1 MSLSSVRVQFRI
13 FASTRQLI
21 VVRFERIYTPFSMGM
36 LYGVFIC
43 RLLHKSLNFYGEIKN
58 DQ

>member
-36 LYGVFIC
+36 LYGVFI
-43 RLLHKSLNFYGEIKN
+43 LEELYA
-58 DQ
+58 